1 MMLRRTST
9 MTITRSIG
17 RVASAAILSSFLAI
31 ALVFGGNS
39 VARAEEEVVVTI
51 ISVSVYGPW
60 YIVKERDL
68 AEGIDLDIKIIEDL
82 TARNAGLS
90 TGHIQCMMTTMD
102 STVVTVAAGVPV
114 RHITVPLMSY
124 GLDQMVVQ
132 EGILSIEDFPGKTF
146 AADYGFLNHMWMLL
160 TLKRAGMP
168 FDAVEHKI
176 MLPQQATAAFLSGIL
191 DIDVNFL
198 PFSTQSLQRPGSY
211 LFKTSLTDKTWER
224 GLISDSIACNT
235 DWMESKPEVAKELLR
250 SWFEAVNWWKENPD
264 EGNEIIA
271 RGLDWPVEDV
281 ALTQH
286 GTIMVNIDQNL
297 GALGLGEGKPVCES
311 IPEAAPEPPA
321 EPSGWGKL
329 FAGKDCEAGYLR
341 ATWDIFAQ
349 IYNEAGVTE
358 TRPTA
363 EEGIDD
369 SLLRALWQEGYAEKY
384 SSNKW
389 IGRVW
394 QD

>member
-1 MMLRRTST
+1 
-9 MTITRSIG
+9 MTIIGSIA
-17 RVASAAILSSFLAI
+17 RSAATAVVAAVLAVGFS
-31 ALVFGGNS
+31 LGGS
-39 VARAEEEVVVTI
+39 APTAAQEKVVVAI

-60 YIVKERDL
+60 YIVKERNL
-68 AEGIDLDIKIIEDL
+68 AQGIDLDIKIIEDL

-90 TGHIQCMMTTMD
+90 TGDIQCMMTTMD

-114 RHITVPLMSY
+114 KHIAVPLMSY

-132 EGILSIEDFPGKTF
+132 ENVRSIEDFPGKSY

-160 TLKRAGMP
+160 TLKKAGIP

-176 MLPQQATAAFLSGIL
+176 MIPQDATAAFVSGAL

-224 GLISDSIACNT
+224 GLISDSIACNAE
-235 DWMESKPEVAKELLR
+235 WMENKPAVAKELLR
-250 SWFEAVNWWKENPD
+250 SWFEAVNWWKENPE

-271 RGLDWPVEDV
+271 RGLDWPIEDV

-286 GTIMVNIDQNL
+286 GTIMLNIDQNM
-297 GALGLGEGKPVCES
+297 GAFGLGDGKPVCES
-311 IPEAAPEPPA
+311 VPSDAPAPPA

-329 FAGKDCEAGYLR
+329 FGGKDCEAGYLR

-349 IYNEAGVTE
+349 VYHEAGVIERT
-358 TRPTA
+358 PTVA
-363 EEGIDD
+363 EGLDD
-369 SLLRALWQEGYAEKY
+369 SLVKALWQEGYRDKY
-384 SSNKW
+384 NSNEW

-394 QD
+394 KE